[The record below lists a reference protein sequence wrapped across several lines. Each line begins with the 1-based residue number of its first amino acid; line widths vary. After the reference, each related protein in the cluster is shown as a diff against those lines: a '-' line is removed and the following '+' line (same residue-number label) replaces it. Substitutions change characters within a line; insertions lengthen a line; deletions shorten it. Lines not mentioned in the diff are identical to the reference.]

1 MTHGMAWVQ
10 RPNTLIASGRG
21 IRGTQ
26 KRHNSDMTMDTY
38 VYVKNGR
45 AELPYASIAS
55 LQLPKIRMHS
65 RKF

>member
-38 VYVKNGR
+38 VYVKIGQ
-45 AELPYASIAS
+45 AKLPYASIN
-55 LQLPKIRMHS
+55 LKKLL
-65 RKF
+65 